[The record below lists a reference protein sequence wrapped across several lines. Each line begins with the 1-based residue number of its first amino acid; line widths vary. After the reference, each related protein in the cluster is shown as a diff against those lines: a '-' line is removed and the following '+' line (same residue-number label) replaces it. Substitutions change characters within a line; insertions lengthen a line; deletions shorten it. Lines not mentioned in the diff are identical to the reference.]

1 MMRSLWVKFLVLLCL
16 ISLISLSAA
25 LFFRGLVIKDFHE
38 YLEGDKEDKIYRV
51 MAAVEGSYEKN
62 SGWNDDALKR
72 NTIWA
77 LLTGYE
83 VKIVDN
89 SGNLLMD
96 TRKAMETM
104 PPLMKK
110 RIAALT
116 GFSVEE
122 LQSGSENFIGYPM
135 FLGGKEIGVLE
146 VRLIAPKGAEG
157 RESVFMRRSNSFLVL
172 TIFVLGGL
180 SLVTS
185 LVFSKKLTD
194 PIKKLTAAANDISE
208 GNIKSRVSVSG
219 NDEIST
225 LARTFNNMADNIE
238 MQESLRRKLT
248 SNIAHELRTPISAM
262 QGEIEGM
269 LDGLIEVDKD
279 RLSSLHEETQRLKKI
294 IEGIEELSRAQA
306 SILEMNKQT
315 LTIKPFLNNI
325 KDRFERLFIDKGVKL
340 RLECD
345 DTLTLHADPD
355 KLSQIVINLL
365 GNALKATDKGGSVLI
380 KAGIKGD
387 DGFVE
392 VTDTG
397 SGIKKE
403 DISFVFERFYKAS
416 EGGLGLGLAIA
427 KELAVAHGGRIEVRS
442 ELGKG
447 ATFTLYIPT
456 FTISS

>member
-135 FLGGKEIGVLE
+135 FLGG
-146 VRLIAPKGAEG
+146 
-157 RESVFMRRSNSFLVL
+157 RR
-172 TIFVLGGL
+172 
-180 SLVTS
+180 
-185 LVFSKKLTD
+185 
-194 PIKKLTAAANDISE
+194 
-208 GNIKSRVSVSG
+208 
-219 NDEIST
+219 
-225 LARTFNNMADNIE
+225 
-238 MQESLRRKLT
+238 
-248 SNIAHELRTPISAM
+248 
-262 QGEIEGM
+262 
-269 LDGLIEVDKD
+269 
-279 RLSSLHEETQRLKKI
+279 
-294 IEGIEELSRAQA
+294 
-306 SILEMNKQT
+306 
-315 LTIKPFLNNI
+315 
-325 KDRFERLFIDKGVKL
+325 
-340 RLECD
+340 
-345 DTLTLHADPD
+345 
-355 KLSQIVINLL
+355 
-365 GNALKATDKGGSVLI
+365 
-380 KAGIKGD
+380 
-387 DGFVE
+387 
-392 VTDTG
+392 
-397 SGIKKE
+397 
-403 DISFVFERFYKAS
+403 
-416 EGGLGLGLAIA
+416 
-427 KELAVAHGGRIEVRS
+427 
-442 ELGKG
+442 
-447 ATFTLYIPT
+447 
-456 FTISS
+456 

>member
-1 MMRSLWVKFLVLLCL
+1 
-16 ISLISLSAA
+16 
-25 LFFRGLVIKDFHE
+25 
-38 YLEGDKEDKIYRV
+38 
-51 MAAVEGSYEKN
+51 
-62 SGWNDDALKR
+62 
-72 NTIWA
+72 
-77 LLTGYE
+77 
-83 VKIVDN
+83 
-89 SGNLLMD
+89 
-96 TRKAMETM
+96 
-104 PPLMKK
+104 
-110 RIAALT
+110 
-116 GFSVEE
+116 
-122 LQSGSENFIGYPM
+122 
-135 FLGGKEIGVLE
+135 
-146 VRLIAPKGAEG
+146 
-157 RESVFMRRSNSFLVL
+157 MRRSNSFLVL